1 MGGIYKSTSHIY
13 FYFMIKK
20 RVKKHHLTYTEEN
33 HLLGTPYF
41 NLTEGATIDYA
52 IAQDHT
58 IVLPLSIE
66 VNVVNNWRVNL
77 GGEERLHLDSNGD
90 MRITGVMK
98 ALGSVRW
105 NQEFQILQF
114 WDGNSWVDLAT

>member
-20 RVKKHHLTYTEEN
+20 RIKKHHLIYLEET
-33 HLLGTPYF
+33 HLDL
-41 NLTEGATIDYA
+41 NLTQGVTINYV
-52 IAQDHT
+52 INQD
-58 IVLPLSIE
+58 VYP
-66 VNVVNNWRVNL
+66 NVYPNHWQLNL

-105 NQEFQILQF
+105 NQESQILQF
-114 WDGNSWVDLAT
+114 WDGNFWVDLDT